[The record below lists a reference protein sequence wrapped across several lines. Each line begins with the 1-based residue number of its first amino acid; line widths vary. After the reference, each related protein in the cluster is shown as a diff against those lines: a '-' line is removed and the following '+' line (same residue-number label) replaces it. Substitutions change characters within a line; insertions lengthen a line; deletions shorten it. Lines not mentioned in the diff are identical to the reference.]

1 VVYCIN
7 PLCTQRQN
15 PQESENCLA
24 CGSSLLI
31 NGRIRLLRPLSSL
44 ENKFTYTDVFE
55 VEDAGIK
62 SPPIPEIRVM
72 KVLKWSDD
80 DKIVQLFQREGVILQ
95 ILDHPGIPKSN
106 RDDFFILTLN
116 NKLQLHCIVMQLFE
130 GENLSQWVKNHGRIN
145 QNISLDWL
153 FQLTNI
159 LDTVHRSGFFHRDIK
174 PDNIIYQ
181 PNGKLALVDFG
192 AARQITR
199 TYLAKV
205 STSGG
210 TKTGLGSGHEITVVR
225 TACYSPWEQL
235 HGQAVPQSDFF
246 ALGRTFVYL
255 LTAIPLIEIKIDQT
269 TGKLLWRNQAP
280 QIDKPFADFIDE
292 LMAPLPG
299 KRPQT
304 TQVILQRLERI
315 PLQSKIDRIV
325 KSRPFGIG
333 AVTLVILSLVGLHHV
348 LRPIV
353 GDYLMYQ
360 GRKAQQENR
369 FDDAL
374 KRFREAV
381 KIEPTLTD
389 SVSKF
394 YVEQGWAK
402 NITSEDARKYYEL
415 AIKFNPK
422 NESAYNN
429 LGLLCQQ
436 LRDFE
441 CVNKS
446 YAAVFK
452 LNPNKWES
460 HYGLGNFY
468 DDLGE
473 YDLAEKHYRL
483 AIKSSD
489 LALDAVSNLARI
501 KNLQGEYNEA
511 INIVLQGLRKAKDPG
526 LKAALYKSMG
536 WAKLEQRKYIEA
548 KGYLEKAQELD
559 PQRTDTY
566 CLLAKTQEAL
576 DNIDSAWAWWEPC
589 MLLNSNLPEVIQWR
603 INILE
608 RIKLLKGSQG
618 RNKL

>member
-1 VVYCIN
+1 MVYCIN

-15 PQESENCLA
+15 PQGIENCLA
-24 CGSSLLI
+24 CGNSLLI
-31 NGRIRLLRPLSSL
+31 NGRIRLLRPLISL
-44 ENKFTYTDVFE
+44 GNQFTYTDVFE
-55 VEDAGIK
+55 VEDTGSKAPSK
-62 SPPIPEIRVM
+62 PEIRVM

-80 DKIVQLFQREGVILQ
+80 NKIVQLFQREAIILQ
-95 ILDHPGIPKSN
+95 ILNHPGIPKST
-106 RDDFFILTLN
+106 RDDYFTFTLN

-130 GENLSQWVKNHGRIN
+130 GENLTKWIKNHGRIN
-145 QNISLDWL
+145 QHTSLDWL
-153 FQLTNI
+153 FQLANI

-181 PNGKLALVDFG
+181 PDGKLALVDFG

-269 TGKLLWRNQAP
+269 TGKLLWRNKAP
-280 QIDKPFADFIDE
+280 QIEKPFADFIDE
-292 LMAPLPG
+292 LMATLPG

-315 PLQSKIDRIV
+315 PLQSKINRIV
-325 KSRPFGIG
+325 KSKPFGIG
-333 AVTLVILSLVGLHHV
+333 AVTLVILSFIGLHHV
-348 LRPIV
+348 LRPV
-353 GDYLMYQ
+353 VADYLMYQ

-374 KRFREAV
+374 KRFRDAV
-381 KIEPTLTD
+381 NTDPALAD

-394 YVEQGWAK
+394 YVEQAWAQD
-402 NITSEDARKYYEL
+402 ITPEDARKYYEL

-422 NESAYNN
+422 NDSAYNN
-429 LGLLCQQ
+429 LGLLCQK
-436 LRDFE
+436 LRDVE
-441 CVNKS
+441 CVNNS

-452 LNPNKWES
+452 LKPDKWEA

-468 DDLGE
+468 DDLGK

-483 AIKSSD
+483 AIQSSD

-511 INIVLQGLRKAKDPG
+511 INTVLQGLRKAKDPG
-526 LKAALYKSMG
+526 LKAALYKSIG
-536 WAKLEQRKYIEA
+536 WAKLEQGKYREA
-548 KGYLEKAQELD
+548 KSYLEKAQNLD

-576 DNIDSAWAWWEPC
+576 GNIDSAWAWWEPC

-603 INILE
+603 ISLLE
-608 RIKLLKGSQG
+608 RIKLLKGSQAK
-618 RNKL
+618 NKS